1 MYQYNLLGDTMNGIL
16 FLFLAFFTIIVTIKM
31 VEYAE
36 ILKNNIT
43 NSFIKRFL
51 SFIIIG
57 LPILITY
64 FTSIFINNS
73 YMAIGNI
80 IGSNVFNLCILAILD
95 LYFIKK
101 CFFNKI
107 SHRFFYI
114 NSLIIYIYIV
124 IINTFMLKNSQSLPT
139 ILIIVFYF
147 IYIFFASKIKLN
159 KKIVIKNNKYKL
171 LKTKFLIAFLLVI
184 LFSIALTLYTDYLTF
199 NYPQYSSTVIGAFLL
214 GITTSLP
221 KVISSYLLIKNNN
234 YNVTV
239 SNITGSNMFN
249 FLLLAL
255 TDILFKGP
263 IYFFVTEESL
273 FIIKMSLYINLLFF
287 IYVVRIKSLSKITYI
302 IPSLL
307 IIIIYI
313 YIWKILIIG

>member
-80 IGSNVFNLCILAILD
+80 IGSNVFNLFILAILD

-124 IINTFMLKNSQSLPT
+124 IINTFM
-139 ILIIVFYF
+139 
-147 IYIFFASKIKLN
+147 
-159 KKIVIKNNKYKL
+159 
-171 LKTKFLIAFLLVI
+171 
-184 LFSIALTLYTDYLTF
+184 
-199 NYPQYSSTVIGAFLL
+199 
-214 GITTSLP
+214 
-221 KVISSYLLIKNNN
+221 
-234 YNVTV
+234 
-239 SNITGSNMFN
+239 
-249 FLLLAL
+249 
-255 TDILFKGP
+255 
-263 IYFFVTEESL
+263 
-273 FIIKMSLYINLLFF
+273 
-287 IYVVRIKSLSKITYI
+287 
-302 IPSLL
+302 
-307 IIIIYI
+307 
-313 YIWKILIIG
+313 